1 MDYIKPFLEPVQV
14 SYSNEVLAYQ
24 IYGLSIA
31 LYIFSLSI
39 LVLLIYLILNM
50 IIFAYSDMILNY
62 FSNKNI

>member
-39 LVLLIYLILNM
+39 LVLLIYLILNV